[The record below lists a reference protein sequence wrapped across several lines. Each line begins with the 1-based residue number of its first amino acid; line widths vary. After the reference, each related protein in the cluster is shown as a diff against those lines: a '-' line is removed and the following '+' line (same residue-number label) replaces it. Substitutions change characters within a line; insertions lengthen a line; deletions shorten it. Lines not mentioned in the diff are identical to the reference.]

1 MSALD
6 SLDGVQRWVDK
17 DRDARAVVT
26 ALEQAIREMRLTPAE
41 VRSLAH
47 YAAFRVEMYAL
58 RPFVVGRDAAESL
71 FSRTGVESVERD
83 RRRREFAE
91 QAAAYAQGLE
101 DAAKLVA
108 SAGYDILAGR
118 IRQLHST
125 LGERGAAHVEEAHP
139 RTPDLPG
146 SFKPDP

>member
-17 DRDARAVVT
+17 DPEARAVVT

-71 FSRTGVESVERD
+71 FSRKGVV
-83 RRRREFAE
+83 
-91 QAAAYAQGLE
+91 GV
-101 DAAKLVA
+101 DAK
-108 SAGYDILAGR
+108 
-118 IRQLHST
+118 
-125 LGERGAAHVEEAHP
+125 GEVVSEVIGWRVLDEYC
-139 RTPDLPG
+139 
-146 SFKPDP
+146 K